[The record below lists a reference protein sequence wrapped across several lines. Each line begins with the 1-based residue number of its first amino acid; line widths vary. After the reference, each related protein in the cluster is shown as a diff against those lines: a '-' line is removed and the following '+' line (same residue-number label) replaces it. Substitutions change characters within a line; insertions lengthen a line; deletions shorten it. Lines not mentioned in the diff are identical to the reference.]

1 MHMPLRGMVVD
12 EVLEAEMVYPNSK
25 FKSQA
30 IIVRDVIMKPAIL
43 ASVLVVV
50 FVSSTLVVI
59 FVDFSPAIEYELID
73 FDETRAR
80 GFAQDLVDLGHED
93 WKGRM
98 SGTAEELAAAQYVE
112 AKLAELGYQTEL
124 NQYQVP
130 MHRINSEPSLKICTP
145 GLIVTGPGVCSTADL
160 AASEYEFSHRTDYV
174 IQGFSGESN
183 FRFQNNAEIVHLANG
198 SDDALWESAAG
209 KIGYIVSGGTV
220 GSNTQIMVKAI
231 ENDLS
236 SIIRVNKDSGCG
248 TIEGDDCVPIF
259 KGTGYDDMVSANGG
273 SAPTQMAFIAMSK
286 DAGEILELE
295 VINGSGRLEML
306 IDVTN
311 DEKLTI
317 NVPCG
322 TMQGK
327 SDEVVIIGGHHDTV
341 YNGPGAIDDTSG
353 SASVLEMASQMATIF
368 ESKGQPDRTVKFC
381 TWGGEEEGLWGSKAY
396 VEQNKAYLGEN
407 LRLYVNLDMNHV
419 DIDYETRGNSVTLFT
434 NNEVD
439 LQHITAITSQY
450 EKANSEMAN
459 RYDIR
464 LALYAGAKGEPDG
477 MPYNSDHGPFVY
489 DRGTKEDGRAVV
501 CYGSGSSEYH
511 TYLDDM
517 SRFNEESLGLS
528 ITIYGTYVNYLAY
541 SINA

>member
-1 MHMPLRGMVVD
+1 MVVD

-160 AASEYEFSHRTDYV
+160 TASEYEFSHRIDYV

-183 FRFQNNAEIVHLANG
+183 FRFQNNAEIVHLGNG

-236 SIIRVNKDSGCG
+236 SIIRVNKDRGCG
-248 TIEGDDCVPIF
+248 TIEGEDCVPIF

-353 SASVLEMASQMATIF
+353 SASVLEMAAQMATIF

-439 LQHITAITSQY
+439 LQYITAITSQY
-450 EKANSEMAN
+450 EKENSEMAN

>member
-1 MHMPLRGMVVD
+1 MEDAVVI
-12 EVLEAEMVYPNSK
+12 EAEIIPTNSK
-25 FKSQA
+25 FKQQA
-30 IIVRDVIMKPAIL
+30 IIVRDIILTPAIL
-43 ASVLVVV
+43 ASLLVVV
-50 FVSSTLVVI
+50 FISSTLVVI
-59 FVDFSPAIEYELID
+59 FVDFSPEIEYELID
-73 FDETRAR
+73 FDKTSAR

-112 AKLAELGYQTEL
+112 GKLAELGYQTEL

-130 MHRINSEPSLKICTP
+130 MHRINGEPSLKICT
-145 GLIVTGPGVCSTADL
+145 TGISITGQGACSAADL
-160 AASEYEFSHRTDYV
+160 GSSEYEFSHRIDYV
-174 IQGFSGESN
+174 IQGFSGEAN
-183 FRFQNNAEIVHLANG
+183 FRFQDNAEIVHLGNG
-198 SDDALWESAAG
+198 SDDGLWQSAAG
-209 KIGYIVSGGTV
+209 KIGYIVSGGSV
-220 GSNTQIMVKAI
+220 GSNTEIMIKAI

-236 SIIRVNKDSGCG
+236 SIIRVNKDRGCG

-259 KGTGYDDMVSANGG
+259 KGTGFDDMVAANGG

-286 DAGEILELE
+286 DAGEILEQE
-295 VINGSGRLEML
+295 VINGSKRLEMV

-322 TMQGK
+322 TMVGK
-327 SDEVVIIGGHHDTV
+327 SEEVVIIGGHHDTV

-353 SASVLEMASQMATIF
+353 SASVLEMATQMSKIF
-368 ESKGQPDRTVKFC
+368 EQNGQPERTVRFC

-396 VEQNKAYLGEN
+396 VEDNQAYLAEN

-419 DIDYETRGNSVTLFT
+419 DIDYTTRGNSVTLFT
-434 NNEVD
+434 NNKID
-439 LQHITAITSQY
+439 LQHITDITAQY
-450 EKANSEMAN
+450 EKANPVMAD

-464 LALYAGAKGEPDG
+464 LALYAGEKGEPDG

-489 DRGTKEDGRAVV
+489 DLGTKEDGRAVV

-541 SINA
+541 SINT